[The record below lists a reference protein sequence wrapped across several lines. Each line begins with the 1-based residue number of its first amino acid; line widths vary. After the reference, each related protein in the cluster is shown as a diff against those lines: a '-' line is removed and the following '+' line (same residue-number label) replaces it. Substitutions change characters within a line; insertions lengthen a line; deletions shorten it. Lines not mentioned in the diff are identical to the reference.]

1 MPFFCGKGKETEFS
15 FEMINQIIR
24 QFINV
29 NKTKKQKV
37 VTLQV
42 RIPRN
47 KNIRSRKRASFSAS
61 ASMTVEA
68 AFVLPLFLFAGIVLL
83 MPFQIL
89 DMERQ
94 IQAHIETVG
103 EDISQSAYFS
113 LGEIPGKEVLTV
125 AAAYGYAEAAVRI
138 KLRDLPVKNISLHSS
153 SLLED
158 GETVDLVVNYEFR
171 LPFSVFGLKNVKRI
185 SRCYRRAWI
194 GKDGSKKDGQGNV
207 EKEEDLVY
215 IGKNSTRYHES
226 RTCHYL
232 YNDLKTVPLSRIDG
246 YRNEVGKKYTPCSRC
261 GALAGGNVYITPSG
275 NHYHSSGFCTAIQ
288 AYVSSVSKS
297 QVEHLGPCSYCSGG
311 K

>member
-1 MPFFCGKGKETEFS
+1 MPFFCVKGKETEFS

-24 QFINV
+24 QFMNV
-29 NKTKKQKV
+29 KKTKKQKV

-42 RIPRN
+42 RIPRS
-47 KNIRSRKRASFSAS
+47 KILRSRKRASFSAS
-61 ASMTVEA
+61 ASMTIEA

-89 DMERQ
+89 DVERQ
-94 IQAHIETVG
+94 VQAHVETVG

-113 LGEIPGKEVLTV
+113 LGEIPEKEVLTV
-125 AAAYGYAEAAVRI
+125 AAAYGYAEAAVRM
-138 KLRDLPVKNISLHSS
+138 KLKDLPVENISLHSS

-171 LPFSVFGLKNVKRI
+171 LPFSLFGLKNVKRI

-194 GKDGSKKDGQGNV
+194 GKEGGKNSGKGSA
-207 EKEEDLVY
+207 EKEEPLVY
-215 IGKNSTRYHES
+215 IGKNSTRYHEN

-232 YNDLKTVPLSRIDG
+232 YNDLKTVPLARIDS
-246 YRNEVGKKYTPCSRC
+246 YRNEVGKKYTACNRC
-261 GALAGGNVYITPSG
+261 GALAEGNVYITPSG
-275 NHYHSSGFCTAIQ
+275 SHYHSSGSCTAIQ
-288 AYVSSVSKS
+288 AYVSSVPKS

-311 K
+311 E